1 MYFQNKNQ
9 VKVKLEIDCLI
20 NNVSI
25 LDRIPS
31 SRTILM
37 PIIKHFDQK
46 APRKKMT
53 FSKNFQT
60 VVLSN
65 FKQL

>member
-20 NNVSI
+20 NNISI

-31 SRTILM
+31 CRTILI
-37 PIIKHFDQK
+37 PFTYT
-46 APRKKMT
+46 KKPLE
-53 FSKNFQT
+53 K
-60 VVLSN
+60 
-65 FKQL
+65 